1 MGVIKDGSISGIL
14 PSKSKVFA
22 VNYPGYPSS
31 MDRALVTLGGPEN
44 IAKARETPSNSLELR
59 FRPED
64 PYSHPVVGKLSHC
77 NSFLLKISKHDNTN
91 AAHDTGCS
99 NNAVTRSREDEA
111 HISEEGSEDK
121 LCADIVGHVSEAYYF
136 DGMVDYQHVLAVHA
150 DAARKKK
157 RNWADVEPLSEKRGL
172 IDADQEDLMILLPPV
187 FSLKNI
193 PKNLVLA
200 PPTCDSQKKK
210 QDGVEQ
216 QHSGM
221 DLEPSLQINFDIKD
235 VPKKVNWESFI
246 KEGTDEWKY
255 QMAICKLFDERPV
268 WVRQSLSEHLSSKG
282 LRPGS
287 SIFKRI
293 LSRAAYYF
301 SKGPFQRF
309 WIRKGYDPRKDPE
322 SRIYQRID
330 FRVPRPLPNPTGIVS
345 GLEHK
350 WDDICAFRVFPYQ
363 GQTSLQ
369 LFELADDYIQQE
381 IRKPTTQTICTL
393 TTGWFPPHIHEMFR
407 LHIKMKFLSVH
418 PSPEAASLVKKI
430 ISSFEKLK
438 RTRTTVQEHIVTQ
451 DKHRVNEDEVN
462 IEENESNNDEDDGA
476 TDDEAEDDMEDEE
489 FDAYEGLDD
498 MERDMANF
506 IPEPSYINQDNIS
519 KNYLQ
524 ELFGSFPNN
533 GGSQDAENS
542 DGEYQIYDQDSD
554 DNDSEDD
561 Y

>member
-216 QHSGM
+216 QHSGQM

-393 TTGWFPPHIHEMFR
+393 TT
-407 LHIKMKFLSVH
+407 
-418 PSPEAASLVKKI
+418 
-430 ISSFEKLK
+430 
-438 RTRTTVQEHIVTQ
+438 
-451 DKHRVNEDEVN
+451 DEVN